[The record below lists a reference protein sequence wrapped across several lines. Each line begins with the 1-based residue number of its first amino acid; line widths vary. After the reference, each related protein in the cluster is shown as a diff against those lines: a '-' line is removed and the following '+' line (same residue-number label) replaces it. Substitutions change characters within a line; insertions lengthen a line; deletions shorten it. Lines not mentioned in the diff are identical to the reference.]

1 MLCCITKRV
10 KKYINQT
17 TTTGFLSTHGQ
28 SLLAKSKI
36 EVMKGGRMMPR
47 NTKGF
52 TLVELVLVIA
62 ILGILA
68 VAALPQFINVST
80 QARQASRDGVS
91 GAVRSGIMLSRAN
104 DLVVNGAPGRWP
116 ATLDAGAA
124 NSTAGSA
131 NLFFGSVLTQGVADG
146 NWAKGA
152 TTATYVYNDGTTTY
166 TYTYNPATGTFT
178 SPTAP

>member
-1 MLCCITKRV
+1 M
-10 KKYINQT
+10 IN
-17 TTTGFLSTHGQ
+17 
-28 SLLAKSKI
+28 K
-36 EVMKGGRMMPR
+36 P
-47 NTKGF
+47 KGF

-80 QARQASRDGVS
+80 QARQASRDGVT

-104 DLVVNGAPGRWP
+104 DLVVNGPPGIWP

-124 NSTAGSA
+124 NSTAGAA
-131 NLFFGSVLTQGVADG
+131 NLFFGNVLTSGIGD
-146 NWAKGA
+146 NRWSKGA
-152 TTATYVYNDGTTTY
+152 TAATYIYNDGTSTFTY
-166 TYTYNPATGTFT
+166 TYSPANGTFT

>member
-1 MLCCITKRV
+1 MNRIAGE
-10 KKYINQT
+10 
-17 TTTGFLSTHGQ
+17 GFFKPHGQ
-28 SLLAKSKI
+28 SMLANDKI
-36 EVMKGGRMMPR
+36 KAKKGGHMPK

-91 GAVRSGIMLSRAN
+91 GAVRSGIMLFRAN
-104 DLVVNGAPGRWP
+104 DLVVNGAPGAWP
-116 ATLDAGAA
+116 ATLDAAAA
-124 NSTAGSA
+124 NSTAGAA
-131 NLFFGSVLTQGVADG
+131 NLFFSSILTQGVADG

>member
-1 MLCCITKRV
+1 ML
-10 KKYINQT
+10 N
-17 TTTGFLSTHGQ
+17 
-28 SLLAKSKI
+28 KS
-36 EVMKGGRMMPR
+36 
-47 NTKGF
+47 KGF

-91 GAVRSGIMLSRAN
+91 GAVRSGVMLFRAN
-104 DLVVNGAPGRWP
+104 DLVVNGAPGNWP
-116 ATLDAGAA
+116 ATLDAAAA
-124 NSTAGSA
+124 NSTAGAA
-131 NLFFGSVLTQGVADG
+131 NLFFSSILTQGVADG

-152 TTATYVYNDGTTTY
+152 GVNTYVYNDGTTTY
-166 TYTYNPATGTFT
+166 TYTYAPAAGTFI